1 MGSFCWAGM
10 PNLPA
15 IQFAFTF
22 VLFNI
27 VVSRFENYRN
37 QAQDFSN
44 LSISRALEESVK
56 KVRRLFPKAHH
67 IKKRIFY
74 PLFCCYYCIFRVRE
88 VNIVCNFIILLVPFT
103 WCFISARFWIRF
115 SAWSSVTLLIWI
127 SVLIIYLRRISFV
140 EIIIWINIIR

>member
-74 PLFCCYYCIFRVRE
+74 PLFV
-88 VNIVCNFIILLVPFT
+88 VII
-103 WCFISARFWIRF
+103 AF
-115 SAWSSVTLLIWI
+115 SEFEKLILFVTLIF
-127 SVLIIYLRRISFV
+127 Y
-140 EIIIWINIIR
+140 